1 MAERLLLVSDDDAV
15 ASAVG
20 ALVEPGVEL
29 VRERDGSTGVAA
41 ALRVRPDVVMWDE
54 ESVHVDQPLVARLHE
69 SGAAVLAI
77 APAGD
82 PAAGVRALRDGAEQF
97 VAKPVDPEYLAAAVA
112 RAAEASRWRRVAERN
127 WAGGGGGAEGG
138 QHQPRTLAEVE
149 REQIERALRH
159 HHGNRTRAARELGI
173 SRATLINKIRVYAL
187 DL

>member
-1 MAERLLLVSDDDAV
+1 VAERVLLVSADDAV
-15 ASAVG
+15 AFAAG
-20 ALVEPGVEL
+20 TMVEQGVEL
-29 VRERDGSTGVAA
+29 LRERDGSTGLAA
-41 ALRVRPDVVMWDE
+41 ALRMRPDVVVWDE
-54 ESVHVDQPLVARLHE
+54 DAVVVDQPLVARLHA

-82 PAAGVRALRDGAEQF
+82 PGAGVLALRDGAEQF

-112 RAAEASRWRRVAERN
+112 RAADAGRWRRVAERD
-127 WAGGGGGAEGG
+127 GEP
-138 QHQPRTLAEVE
+138 HRPRTLAQVE

-159 HHGNRTRAARELGI
+159 HGGNRTRAARELGI

>member
-20 ALVEPGVEL
+20 TLVEPGVEL

-54 ESVHVDQPLVARLHE
+54 DAVHVDQPLVARLHE

-82 PAAGVRALRDGAEQF
+82 PAAGMRALRDGAEQF

-127 WAGGGGGAEGG
+127 GAGGPGGAGE

>member
-1 MAERLLLVSDDDAV
+1 VAERLLLVSADDAV

-20 ALVEPGVEL
+20 ALVERGVEL
-29 VRERDGSTGVAA
+29 VRERDESTGVAA

-54 ESVHVDQPLVARLHE
+54 DAIQVDQPLVARLHE

-77 APAGD
+77 TPVGD

-112 RAAEASRWRRVAERN
+112 RAADASRWRRVAEQ
-127 WAGGGGGAEGG
+127 GGERGGER
-138 QHQPRTLAEVE
+138 HQPRTLAEVE

>member
-1 MAERLLLVSDDDAV
+1 VAERLLLVSADDAV

-20 ALVEPGVEL
+20 ALVERGVEL
-29 VRERDGSTGVAA
+29 VRERDESTGVAA

-54 ESVHVDQPLVARLHE
+54 DAIQVDQPLVARLHE

-77 APAGD
+77 TPVGD

-112 RAAEASRWRRVAERN
+112 RAADASRWRRVAEQ
-127 WAGGGGGAEGG
+127 GGER
-138 QHQPRTLAEVE
+138 HQPRTLAEVE

>member
-1 MAERLLLVSDDDAV
+1 VAERLLLVSADDAV
-15 ASAVG
+15 AFAAG
-20 ALVEPGVEL
+20 ALVEQGVEL
-29 VRERDGSTGVAA
+29 LRERDGSTGLAA

-54 ESVHVDQPLVARLHE
+54 DAVAVDRPLVARLHA

-82 PAAGVRALRDGAEQF
+82 AAAGVRALQLGAEQF
-97 VAKPVDPEYLAAAVA
+97 IAKPVDPEYLAAAVA
-112 RAAEASRWRRVAERN
+112 RAADASRWRRVAE
-127 WAGGGGGAEGG
+127 GGGEEP
-138 QHQPRTLAEVE
+138 HQPRTLAQVE

-159 HHGNRTRAARELGI
+159 HRGNRTRAARELGI

>member
-1 MAERLLLVSDDDAV
+1 LLLVSADDAV
-15 ASAVG
+15 AFAAG
-20 ALVEPGVEL
+20 ALVERGVEL
-29 VRERDGSTGVAA
+29 LRERDGSTGLAA

-54 ESVHVDQPLVARLHE
+54 DAVAVDRPLVARLHA

-82 PAAGVRALRDGAEQF
+82 PTAGVRALQLGVEQF
-97 VAKPVDPEYLAAAVA
+97 IAKPVDPEYLAAAVA
-112 RAAEASRWRRVAERN
+112 RAADASRWRRVAERGGVGG
-127 WAGGGGGAEGG
+127 AGGGEP
-138 QHQPRTLAEVE
+138 HQPRTLAQVE

-159 HHGNRTRAARELGI
+159 HRGNRTRAARELGI

>member
-1 MAERLLLVSDDDAV
+1 VAERLLLVSADDAV
-15 ASAVG
+15 AFAAG
-20 ALVEPGVEL
+20 ALVERGVEL
-29 VRERDGSTGVAA
+29 LRERDGSTGLAA

-54 ESVHVDQPLVARLHE
+54 DAVAVDRPLVARLHA

-82 PAAGVRALRDGAEQF
+82 AAAGVRALQLGAEQF
-97 VAKPVDPEYLAAAVA
+97 IAKPVDPEYLAAAVA
-112 RAAEASRWRRVAERN
+112 RAADASRWRRVAERGV
-127 WAGGGGGAEGG
+127 GGGGGEP
-138 QHQPRTLAEVE
+138 HQPRTLAQVE

-159 HHGNRTRAARELGI
+159 HRGNRTRAARELGI

>member
-1 MAERLLLVSDDDAV
+1 MAERLLLVSADDAV
-15 ASAVG
+15 ASAVD
-20 ALVEPGVEL
+20 ALVERGVEL
-29 VRERDGSTGVAA
+29 VRERDGTTGVAA

-54 ESVHVDQPLVARLHE
+54 EAVHVDQPLVARLHE

-112 RAAEASRWRRVAERN
+112 RAVEASRWRRVAE
-127 WAGGGGGAEGG
+127 